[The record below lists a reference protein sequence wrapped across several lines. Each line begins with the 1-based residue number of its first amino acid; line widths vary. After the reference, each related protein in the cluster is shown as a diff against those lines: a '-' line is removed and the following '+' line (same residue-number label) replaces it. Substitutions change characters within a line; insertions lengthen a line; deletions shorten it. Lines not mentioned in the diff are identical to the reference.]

1 MNELADRIEALTGPD
16 READA
21 AIAVAMRNGLPLGSE
36 WALKFPKWEVEPGS
50 KGVVRIIG
58 NVNGNCDDI
67 SGRFTAPR
75 YTSSI
80 DAAMTLVPK
89 GWSWSVGFD
98 EHGNRAIIGAFGNME
113 TIASKAANPALA
125 ICAAAL
131 RARA

>member
-1 MNELADRIEALTGPD
+1 MNELADRIEALKYPCHEID
-16 READA
+16 SV
-21 AIAVAMRNGLPLGSE
+21 IAEEIGMPFRSRRD
-36 WALKFPKWEVEPGS
+36 S
-50 KGVVRIIG
+50 KGRSKGREWLEDSHGGVETW
-58 NVNGNCDDI
+58 VNN
-67 SGRFTAPR
+67 APR

-80 DAAMTLVPK
+80 DAAMTLMPK

-98 EHGNRAIIGAFGNME
+98 EHGNRAIVGAFGNME